1 MLDKRS
7 VSLSHSPSHQ
17 LSLNTNC
24 VWSRGSDGEFLLC
37 YMSGIEN
44 VVVSLD
50 VGAGN

>member
-7 VSLSHSPSHQ
+7 VSSSRSSSHQ
-17 LSLNTNC
+17 LSLNTHC
-24 VWSRGSDGEFLLC
+24 VCSRGSDGEFLLC
-37 YMSGIEN
+37 YMSGIGN